1 MKSSNL
7 GILIKL
13 AWRDS
18 RRQRGRL
25 LLFVSSIIIGIAA
38 LVAINSFS
46 ENLQKDINGQA
57 RELLGA
63 DLAIIGLTPPNP
75 SVRRTLDSV
84 NDAAATARTSLV
96 SFLSM
101 AYFPKGGGTRP
112 VNVKAVRGVYPFY
125 GKLET
130 EPAAAA
136 ATFQNDRKALI
147 DNTLRLQF
155 DLHVGDSVKIGE
167 QTYQIAGSIL
177 SAPGRAGIGA
187 SIAPAVFLPLAALD
201 SANLLQRGS
210 RVEYSFFYK
219 LNPTADAENLV
230 KNIKPTLETEKY
242 NLETVADRKRST
254 NAAFGQLG
262 DFLNLVG
269 FIALL
274 LGCLGVASAVNIYVK
289 DKLPTVAILRT
300 LGASGRQ
307 AFLIFLIQIASMGF
321 IGALVGALLG
331 TAIQRVLPIVLKD
344 FLPIETVSNDP
355 SVSAVLLGIVTGV
368 AVSVLFA
375 LLPLL
380 QIRRTSPLR
389 VLRSGFESV
398 ENQRDMWRYVVI
410 GLISAFIFGFTF
422 LQTKSVKSSFIFIGG
437 VAAALGL
444 LAGVAWLMMWIL
456 RRRILRGL
464 SYSVR
469 QSIANLYRPQNQTMT
484 LVVSIGLGTMLIS
497 TLLLIQQ
504 LLLKQISFAG
514 SGSQPNMIL
523 FDIQPQQRDSVA
535 QLITANAMP
544 LIQRVPIV
552 TIRMEELNGVTRSQF
567 LKDSLSKIPRWV
579 FEREYRVTY
588 RDTLIDSEKLTEGTL
603 PPHGRLPDGT
613 VGITLAAT
621 IAENMQAKV
630 GSKILFNVQGALVST
645 TVTGIREVDFGRVQT
660 NFLVLFPS
668 GILDAAPQFHVVVS
682 RVTSAEQ
689 SAKFQQSLVRTFP
702 NVSVVDLTQI
712 LKTVDEV
719 LTKISFVIR
728 FMAFF
733 SILTGIVVLISSVY
747 LSKFQRIKESVL
759 LRTIGANRRTI
770 LTINGLE
777 YFWLGSLATLAGV
790 GLSLLAA
797 FSLSKFVFKVPF
809 VVDWL
814 PLLATPATITALV
827 VGIGLWSAR
836 RVVSASPLEVLRA
849 EV

>member
-1 MKSSNL
+1 METDFLIRKNPLNPPNPKVNHEGKTKYFAPRNVKSKSRPPKKRRLFYFRLKIQSVKSSNL

-25 LLFVSSIIIGIAA
+25 LLFVSSIIVGIAA

-219 LNPTADAENLV
+219 LNPKADAENLV
-230 KNIKPTLETEKY
+230 KNIKPSLETEKY

-504 LLLKQISFAG
+504 LLLKLESFENVWECACG
-514 SGSQPNMIL
+514 EGHLSEVLKKNNIHGRSSDLINRGYSDEL
-523 FDIQPQQRDSVA
+523 FD
-535 QLITANAMP
+535 
-544 LIQRVPIV
+544 
-552 TIRMEELNGVTRSQF
+552 F
-567 LKDSLSKIPRWV
+567 LK
-579 FEREYRVTY
+579 
-588 RDTLIDSEKLTEGTL
+588 L
-603 PPHGRLPDGT
+603 P
-613 VGITLAAT
+613 I
-621 IAENMQAKV
+621 
-630 GSKILFNVQGALVST
+630 NVLRHKHT
-645 TVTGIREVDFGRVQT
+645 
-660 NFLVLFPS
+660 PK
-668 GILDAAPQFHVVVS
+668 H
-682 RVTSAEQ
+682 
-689 SAKFQQSLVRTFP
+689 FQNSP
-702 NVSVVDLTQI
+702 I
-712 LKTVDEV
+712 LK
-719 LTKISFVIR
+719 
-728 FMAFF
+728 
-733 SILTGIVVLISSVY
+733 VVQL
-747 LSKFQRIKESVL
+747 LLDL
-759 LRTIGANRRTI
+759 LRNNR
-770 LTINGLE
+770 LFLFLCQN
-777 YFWLGSLATLAGV
+777 V
-790 GLSLLAA
+790 NLL
-797 FSLSKFVFKVPF
+797 LM
-809 VVDWL
+809 
-814 PLLATPATITALV
+814 
-827 VGIGLWSAR
+827 
-836 RVVSASPLEVLRA
+836 
-849 EV
+849 